1 MIKQTLSRKALNN
14 LITASKAD
22 EIFDIYQFSKR
33 DALDLIRRLE
43 AKEEAVRVKKGIN
56 FKDGSTLTYK
66 KMEKV

>member
-1 MIKQTLSRKALNN
+1 VIKQTLSRKALNN